1 MKRFLSV
8 LLLSLFAAVTMAGT
22 EVYTPTLRSPVDDTI
37 NQMPNVTV
45 SWNAIVGSTGL
56 QYEVQL
62 DTSINFNSPKLT
74 DTIQLL
80 LTGYTTHALL
90 FSTKYYWRV
99 RAIDLGLTS
108 AWSSVR
114 KFSVFSQV
122 SLVFPDPN
130 NPPKLDTIGPLQVLT
145 WSNKVGKTV
154 ITGVKYFDIQC
165 DINQNF
171 NSSQLI
177 SGTVAAT
184 KFYYWVS
191 NLRFGTKY
199 YWRVRARHDLGASP
213 WSSVYYFT
221 VTNTIV
227 QKAPA
232 NKAVDQ
238 SLDALLTWYN
248 VKGLLGYEYQLA
260 LDSLYTQLVAGSGV
274 DTTFVNSQFTRFG
287 FKYYWRVRG
296 RTVSDTSGWSKNFNF
311 TTIDLVKLMSPSNNS
326 TNIALRPTM
335 KWTKQTGIVK
345 YQLQVDVTQDFS
357 SSVLFTDVKL
367 SDTLTSFA
375 LTKTLKYF
383 TVYYW
388 RMRAFS
394 DSQIPD
400 TSGWSA
406 VYSFK
411 TLPTGIDENNG
422 ISSSIYPNPASGKV
436 NIKIDAD
443 QPMAVQVS
451 VINLLGTTFSNEE
464 FELIT
469 GTNRHEINISGLSK
483 GIYIIRLNYGG
494 NVTNH
499 KLIVDR

>member
-1 MKRFLSV
+1 MKRILSV
-8 LLLSLFAAVTMAGT
+8 LLLSLFAAVAMAGT

-45 SWNAIVGSTGL
+45 SWNAIVGSINL

-62 DTSINFNSPKLT
+62 DTNVNFNSPKLS
-74 DTIQLL
+74 DTVQVL
-80 LTGYTTHALL
+80 LTGFTTHGLL
-90 FSTKYYWRV
+90 FNTKYYWRV
-99 RAIDLGLTS
+99 RAIDLGETS
-108 AWSSVR
+108 GWSTAR
-114 KFSVFSQV
+114 KFTVFSQV
-122 SLVFPDPN
+122 SLTFPDGN
-130 NPPKLDTIGPLQVLT
+130 NPPKLDTVAPLQVLA
-145 WSNKVGKTV
+145 WSNKVGKAV

-177 SGTVAAT
+177 SGTVTAA
-184 KFYYWVS
+184 KFYFWVS

-213 WSSVYYFT
+213 WSAVSFFT

-227 QKAPA
+227 QKEPL
-232 NKAVDQ
+232 NKAPDQ
-238 SLDALLTWYN
+238 SLDALLKWYN

-260 LDSLYTQLVAGSGV
+260 TDSLYTELIAGSGV
-274 DTTFVNSQFTRFG
+274 DTNFVNSQFTKFG
-287 FKYYWRVRG
+287 IKYYWRVRG
-296 RTVSDTSGWSKNFNF
+296 RTVSDTSGWSKNFSF

-326 TNIALRPTM
+326 TNIGIRPIM

-357 SSVLFTDVKL
+357 STVLFTDVKL
-367 SDTLTSFA
+367 SDTLTTFT
-375 LTKTLKYF
+375 LTKNLKYF
-383 TVYYW
+383 TTYYW

-394 DSQIPD
+394 DSQMPD
-400 TSGWSA
+400 TSGWSS

-411 TLPTGIDENNG
+411 TLPTGIEENSG
-422 ISSSIYPNPASGKV
+422 ISSNIYPNPASGKV

-451 VINLLGTTFSNEE
+451 VISLLGTTFSNEE
-464 FELIT
+464 LELNAGI
-469 GTNRHEINISGLSK
+469 NHHEINISNLSK

>member
-1 MKRFLSV
+1 MKRILSV

-56 QYEVQL
+56 QYQVQL
-62 DTSINFNSPKLT
+62 DTNINFNSPKLT

-80 LTGYTTHALL
+80 LTGYTTHQLL
-90 FSTKYYWRV
+90 FNTKYYWRV
-99 RAIDLGLTS
+99 RAKDLGQTS
-108 AWSSVR
+108 GWSVVR
-114 KFSVFSQV
+114 RFTVFSQV
-122 SLVFPDPN
+122 SLTFPDPN
-130 NPPKLDTIGPLQVLT
+130 NPPKLDTIAPTQVLA

-154 ITGVKYFDIQC
+154 ISGVKYFDIQC

-184 KFYYWVS
+184 KFYYSVS

-199 YWRVRARHDLGASP
+199 YWRVRARHDAGSSP
-213 WSSVYYFT
+213 WSTVYNFT
-221 VTNTIV
+221 VTNTMVPIT
-227 QKAPA
+227 PA
-232 NKAVDQ
+232 NKAIDQ
-238 SLDALLTWYN
+238 SLDTKLSWYN

-260 LDSLYTQLVAGSGV
+260 TDSLFVTLIAGSGV
-274 DTTFVNSQFTRFG
+274 DTNFVKSQFTKFG
-287 FKYYWRVRG
+287 IKYYWRTRG
-296 RTVSDTSGWSKNFNF
+296 RTASDTSGWSKIYSF
-311 TTIDLVKLMSPSNNS
+311 TTIDLVKITTPSNNS
-326 TNIALRPTM
+326 TNIALRPTL

-367 SDTLTSFA
+367 SDTLSSFL
-375 LTKTLKYF
+375 LTKNLKYF

-394 DSQIPD
+394 DSQVPD
-400 TSGWSA
+400 TSGWSS

-411 TLPTGIDENNG
+411 TLPTGIEENSG

-436 NIKIDAD
+436 NVKIDAD

-464 FELIT
+464 FELTSGI
-469 GTNRHEINISGLSK
+469 NHHEINISNLSK

-494 NVTNH
+494 SVTNH